1 VDFAGRRRRLTALA
15 PAVVSAVLCATVAG
29 CADEEPPTSEPTA
42 AASEPTGGSSLAVPP
57 HAVLLLAPSST
68 SPTAPVQLGTA
79 DLDVSVSSLSGGG
92 VGTAANAAAS
102 DKAFSFPRFHGR
114 NPYPRAVLIARNRGS
129 VDMLSPKNDNFAYGA
144 DIRLDSK
151 STGRPEDNGNNI
163 IQRGLSSDPV
173 MFKVDV
179 DANLRPEC
187 TVKGRAGSVT
197 VYAKDPIQPDQWYRV
212 QCRKRANRVWIFVAE
227 FLPSGSTSAVAKVTE
242 GRTGP
247 VTLVNPDTPVSVG
260 GKVAVDGT
268 VINSASDQFNGRIAN
283 PFVRIQT
290 PQ

>member
-1 VDFAGRRRRLTALA
+1 
-15 PAVVSAVLCATVAG
+15 
-29 CADEEPPTSEPTA
+29 
-42 AASEPTGGSSLAVPP
+42 LAVPSNS
-57 HAVLLLAPSST
+57 VLLLAPSS
-68 SPTAPVQLGTA
+68 SPSSPPVQLGSA
-79 DLDVSVSSLSGGG
+79 DLAVSVSSISGGG
-92 VGTAANAAAS
+92 VGTAADVS
-102 DKAFSFPRFHGR
+102 PHDRAFSFPRYHGAD
-114 NPYPRAVLIARNRGS
+114 PYPRAVLVARNKGTS
-129 VDMLSPKNDNFAYGA
+129 DMLNPGNHNFAYGA

-151 STGRPEDNGNNI
+151 STGRPDDNGNNI

-187 TVKGRAGSVT
+187 TVKGRAGTVT
-197 VYAKDPIQPDQWYRV
+197 VYAKDAISPDRWYRV
-212 QCRKRANRVWIFVAE
+212 QCRKRADRVWIFVAE

-242 GRTGP
+242 GRTGA
-247 VTLVNPDTPVSVG
+247 VTLANPETPVSVG

-283 PFVRIQT
+283 PFVRIQS